1 MSVAKIIRLVGNS
14 PESWAKAAAA
24 AVQEASKTIRNIH
37 GVEAT
42 DFTAL
47 VDAGGR
53 ITEYRTTVN
62 ISFVVG
68 GREMAEEEGG
78 GTRRAGGASP
88 GGGGRVGKRRER
100 R

>member
-1 MSVAKIIRLVGNS
+1 MSVAKIIRIVGNS

-24 AVQEASKTIRNIH
+24 AVKEASRTIRDIH

-47 VDAGGR
+47 VDASGR

-68 GREMAEEEGG
+68 GSSLDEEAGKG
-78 GTRRAGGASP
+78 SGARRASP
-88 GGGGRVGKRRER
+88 GGGRMGRGGSPRR
-100 R
+100 